1 MQRLT
6 GCSPPSR
13 TPGENR
19 RKLRVIPP
27 KLQLVAVTFV
37 AFVALFASLSYRA
50 AAVADYLPGGS
61 PKTQQDRGS
70 KSRSIKG
77 RVVDDAGRP
86 LAGASV
92 TLIPAGGDRDGED
105 RQAVR
110 TSEDGHFSFESVA
123 DQPYTIVVGGF
134 QSLDGRG
141 YHLPG
146 DDVTIRVE
154 KGGVIT
160 GRVTSVDGE
169 PLVGL
174 RVVARCVGART
185 GNPPLSFFNELSRTR
200 LTDDRGIYRFWG
212 LQPGVYIVSAGP
224 APYLIAS
231 AYDDDSPTYYPS
243 STLGSASRLE
253 LSSGQELTG
262 IDISYRGYSGQA
274 ISGTVQGSMQQGYCN
289 ITLSTLGGDDLDSVF
304 LPAGQSSGPFAFSKV
319 SEGEYVV
326 VAVAGSR
333 NGIPALSP
341 PRTVSVKGADV
352 TRIDLKLVQLGILS
366 GRISLQDDP
375 APGCKTK
382 AGNTLAEVLLSI
394 KTDGPPKDNYP
405 SFIQAQLTYA
415 ASPDATGQF
424 TMKRVPAGAY
434 RVDIWLPTPDWYV
447 SAIAQGS
454 GSITSTTRSPHYVA
468 SQGISIGEGQSVSG
482 LNVVMRNGAAGLSG
496 RVVLSDA
503 AGSEA
508 AGTPKAA
515 ESRVADSAV
524 SAPGL
529 MVYLTPVESSRAGEQ
544 LRSYETEAAGDGS
557 YQFKNLPPGK
567 YRIAARTVQEQD
579 RPRSTD
585 QPVRQTPRRLGKS
598 GDNAPLIELHP
609 CERRTDYALRYKQ
622 SR

>member
-92 TLIPAGGDRDGED
+92 TMIPAGGDRDGDE
-105 RQAVR
+105 RQTVR
-110 TSEDGHFSFESVA
+110 SREDGRFSFESVA
-123 DQPYTIVVGGF
+123 DQHYTIVVGGF
-134 QSLDGRG
+134 QSSDGRG

-185 GNPPLSFFNELSRTR
+185 GNPPLTFSNELSRSR

-253 LSSGQELTG
+253 LS
-262 IDISYRGYSGQA
+262 SGQA

-333 NGIPALSP
+333 NGISALSP
-341 PRTVSVKGADV
+341 PRTVGVKGADV
-352 TRIDLKLVQLGILS
+352 TRIDLKLLPVGSLS
-366 GRISLQDDP
+366 GRISLQYDP
-375 APGCKTK
+375 GLGCKNK
-382 AGNTLAEVLLSI
+382 AVNTLAEVLLSL
-394 KTDGPPKDNYP
+394 KREGPPKDNYP
-405 SFIQAQLTYA
+405 SFIQSQLTYA

-434 RVDIWLPTPDWYV
+434 RVDLWLPTPDWYV

-454 GSITSTTRSPHYVA
+454 GSITSTTRSPHDVA

-503 AGSEA
+503 AG
-508 AGTPKAA
+508 
-515 ESRVADSAV
+515 
-524 SAPGL
+524 
-529 MVYLTPVESSRAGEQ
+529 
-544 LRSYETEAAGDGS
+544 
-557 YQFKNLPPGK
+557 
-567 YRIAARTVQEQD
+567 
-579 RPRSTD
+579 
-585 QPVRQTPRRLGKS
+585 
-598 GDNAPLIELHP
+598 
-609 CERRTDYALRYKQ
+609 
-622 SR
+622 